1 MKYKFDEEKLL
12 GLFLNAENCFSQY
25 AEPFLKDG
33 YVYATDTDKLI
44 RIKAEALNGRYKSDK
59 INYSLS
65 LPNDNCNS
73 LITQVDI
80 EKALA
85 SVPQQKETVTAD
97 CSECEGAGVVFS
109 EYIDKKGETHE
120 IEAECPICGGIGNEE
135 KETGKIKPFP
145 YAAIAFGD
153 SKLHACDVQV
163 LLEAMRIIGVSIV
176 HLVSQTDNRIVF
188 RIDENIS
195 IMIVVFMSDNIDAVI
210 PIKEENRHKLIEKE
224 SSNIV

>member
-1 MKYKFDEEKLL
+1 MKYKFEEERLL
-12 GLFLNAENCFSQY
+12 SLFLNDAENCFPQY

-44 RIKAEALNGRYKSDK
+44 RIKADTLDGRYKSDK
-59 INYSLS
+59 INYLLS
-65 LPNDNCNS
+65 LPNDNCNV

-85 SVPQQKETVTAD
+85 SVPQQKETVIAD

-135 KETGKIKPFP
+135 KETGKTIPFP
-145 YAAIAFGD
+145 YAAIVIRDF
-153 SKLHACDVQV
+153 KLRACDVQA
-163 LLEAMRIIGVSIV
+163 LLEAMKIIGVAIV

-188 RIDENIS
+188 RIDENID
-195 IMIVVFMSDNIDAVI
+195 IMIVTFSSDNVDAVI
-210 PIKEENRHKLIEKE
+210 PIKEDE
-224 SSNIV
+224 

>member
-12 GLFLNAENCFSQY
+12 GLFLNAENCFPQY
-25 AEPFLKDG
+25 AEPFQKDG

-65 LPNDNCNS
+65 LPNDNCNA

-85 SVPQQKETVTAD
+85 SIPQQKEIVIAD

-109 EYIDKKGETHE
+109 EYIDKKGESHE

-135 KETGKIKPFP
+135 KETGKTIPFP
-145 YAAIAFGD
+145 YAAIAIGD
-153 SKLHACDVQV
+153 FKLRACDVQA
-163 LLEAMRIIGVSIV
+163 LLEAMKIIGIAIV

-195 IMIVVFMSDNIDAVI
+195 IMIVAFVSDNMDAII
-210 PIKEENRHKLIEKE
+210 PIKERDI
-224 SSNIV
+224 